1 MDKRLE
7 QLAHMEYV
15 SWFLFLPRGI
25 ERLKE
30 LGCLKRVPAGT
41 VLAEA
46 GEKTSY
52 CYLIKS
58 GRVIG
63 CEYTRGGELRIY
75 CVNEKDS
82 IVLEDSLLLDR
93 EVPIEFRTT
102 VESEV
107 YCISKKEL
115 QAVIY
120 ENPEAAM
127 DIIQSLSMKLLSV
140 VDQMKYENE
149 HSATEKVCNLLLAY
163 AKRYGV
169 QEENGT
175 VIREKLSQEYISS
188 LLGLNRI
195 TVVRVMKEL
204 KAKGLV
210 DKKRGYYYLYDIEQ
224 MQVSLDE
231 KWA

>member
-30 LGCLKRVPAGT
+30 LGTLRKVPAGT

-46 GEKTSY
+46 GEMTSC

-63 CEYTRGGELRIY
+63 CEYSRSGELRIY

-93 EVPIEFRTT
+93 QVPIEFRTT

-115 QAVIY
+115 QMVIY

-175 VIREKLSQEYISS
+175 VIKEKLSQEYISS

-204 KAKGLV
+204 KEQGLV
-210 DKKRGYYYLYDIEQ
+210 EKKKGYYYLHNVEQ
-224 MQVSLDE
+224 MQESLDE